1 MNPRKWCLFPQKSN
15 YSPSKWMFT
24 PKYVNLLFVSKVR
37 AMSRFWK
44 HLLCW
49 RTPPWHFI
57 IANYWFS
64 CIFPC
69 SAFSNTIT
77 GAAGVPPGPKFCST
91 TCAQIDEEFG
101 HLGQKQKTWK
111 PRNGLCVKS
120 KIYEMWC
127 QVVEEQHLKMP
138 SSLRWYTCN

>member
-1 MNPRKWCLFPQKSN
+1 MNPRKWCLFPQKKWLFTLKMNVHPKICLFTFCHQGVGNVKILKTPVMLKNTALTLYYCKLLVSCVF
-15 YSPSKWMFT
+15 PS
-24 PKYVNLLFVSKVR
+24 
-37 AMSRFWK
+37 
-44 HLLCW
+44 
-49 RTPPWHFI
+49 
-57 IANYWFS
+57 
-64 CIFPC
+64 

-101 HLGQKQKTWK
+101 HLGRKQKTWK